1 MHKLLKKME
10 RCLPVNLLGQGPR
23 LIKKRIYRVAVLQKL
38 RNAGLDRGW
47 NLGSSLRES
56 ERSVKLTV

>member
-1 MHKLLKKME
+1 ME